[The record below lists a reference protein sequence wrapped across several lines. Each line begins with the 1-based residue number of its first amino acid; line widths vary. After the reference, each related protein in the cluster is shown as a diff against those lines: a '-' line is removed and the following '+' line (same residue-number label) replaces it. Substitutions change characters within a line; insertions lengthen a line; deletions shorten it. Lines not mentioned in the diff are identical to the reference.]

1 MLSKKSKIFIIII
14 IAVIGLL
21 TFLEASEPEPI
32 NWFPSYAKTDKIP
45 LGTFVSYNLMK
56 EAFDENRLKDINQ
69 PPYEFLL
76 DNDTVVGTYF
86 FVNGSI
92 GFDDSELDRI
102 LNWVEKGNTLFI
114 SAKSISSNLLDT
126 LLIDTDNLLS
136 LDDISTQPMVELVNK
151 NLKTKKPYHYERDV
165 SNPYFS
171 EIDTINTTVLGVT
184 QLHNDT
190 LLIKDPKLNYIKQ
203 SFGDG
208 EILLHTFPEAFGN
221 YFMLTDDNHEYTQ
234 NLLSYIDPTQQILWD
249 NHYKS
254 GKTFYS
260 SPLFFL
266 LQNRYLKWAYYI
278 LIIGVLLFVVFEGK
292 RKQRS
297 IPIIEPLKNQTLA
310 FTRTISAMYY
320 EKEKHKE
327 IVEKQNL
334 LFLDYVHH
342 DLRIPTN
349 TLDEKTLLDISAR
362 SNNDL
367 EDTKKL
373 FKYFEELNRKRIIT
387 KEELVRLYDMISE
400 FKNKSQQ

>member
-1 MLSKKSKIFIIII
+1 MIIII
-14 IAVIGLL
+14 VLVIGLL

-45 LGTFVSYNLMK
+45 LGTFVSYNLLK
-56 EAFDENRLKDINQ
+56 ETFGERKLKDINQ
-69 PPYEFLL
+69 PPYEFLS
-76 DNDTVVGTYF
+76 DNDTVRGTYF
-86 FVNGSI
+86 FINGSV
-92 GFDDSELDRI
+92 GFDDSELDKI
-102 LNWVEKGNTLFI
+102 LQWVEKGNTLFV

-126 LLIDTDNLLS
+126 LAVETDNMIS
-136 LDDISTQPMVELVNK
+136 LDDITTQPLIALVNK
-151 NLKTKKPYHYERDV
+151 NLQLEKPYHYDRDTH
-165 SNPYFS
+165 NPYFS
-171 EIDTINTTVLGVT
+171 EIDTLNTTVLGFT
-184 QLHNDT
+184 QLFHDT
-190 LLIKDPKLNYIKQ
+190 LQIKYPKINYLKQ
-203 SFGDG
+203 PFGDG
-208 EILLHTFPEAFGN
+208 EILLHLFPEAFGN
-221 YFMLTDDNHEYTQ
+221 YFILKENNYVYTQ
-234 NLLSYIDPTQQILWD
+234 NLLSYIDPSRNILWD

-254 GKTFYS
+254 GKTFYT

-278 LIIGVLLFVVFEGK
+278 LVIGVLLFVIFEGK

-310 FTRTISAMYY
+310 FTRTISAMYF

-342 DLRIPTN
+342 DLRIQTN

-362 SNNDL
+362 SNNDI

-373 FKYFEELNRKRIIT
+373 FRYFEELNRKRVVT
-387 KEELVRLYDMISE
+387 KEELIRLYDTVSE
-400 FKNKSQQ
+400 FKNKS

>member
-14 IAVIGLL
+14 IAVVGLL

-45 LGTFVSYNLMK
+45 LGTFVSYSIMK
-56 EAFDENRLKDINQ
+56 ETFEDRGLKDINQ

-76 DNDTVVGTYF
+76 DNDTVSGTYF

-102 LNWVEKGNTLFI
+102 LSWVEKGNTLFVSSKTI
-114 SAKSISSNLLDT
+114 SRNLLDT
-126 LLIDTDNLLS
+126 LLIDTDNLVS
-136 LDDISTQPMVELVNK
+136 IDDISTQPMVELVNK
-151 NLKTKKPYHYERDV
+151 NLKEEKPYHYDRDIY
-165 SNPYFS
+165 NPYFS
-171 EIDTINTTVLGVT
+171 EIDTVNTTVLGVT
-184 QLHNDT
+184 QLYNDT

-208 EILLHTFPEAFGN
+208 EILLHSFPEAFGN
-221 YFMLTDDNHEYTQ
+221 YFMLTDKNYEYTQ
-234 NLLSYIDPTQQILWD
+234 NLLSYLDSTKKILWD

-254 GKTFYS
+254 GKTFYT

-266 LQNRYLKWAYYI
+266 FQNRYLKWAYYI
-278 LIIGVLLFVVFEGK
+278 LIIGVLLFVIFEGK

-297 IPIIEPLKNQTLA
+297 IPIIKPLKNQTLA

-320 EKEKHKE
+320 ETEKHKE
-327 IVEKQNL
+327 IAEKQNL

-342 DLRIPTN
+342 DLRIQTN

-362 SNNDL
+362 SNNDI
-367 EDTKKL
+367 EDTKSL
-373 FKYFEELNRKRIIT
+373 FKYFEELNRKRVIS
-387 KEELVRLYDMISE
+387 KEELIRLYDMITE
-400 FKNKSQQ
+400 FKNKS

>member
-14 IAVIGLL
+14 IAAIGLL

-32 NWFPSYAKTDKIP
+32 NWFPSYANTDKIP

-56 EAFDENRLKDINQ
+56 ETFDDQELKDINQ

-76 DNDTVVGTYF
+76 DNDTITGTYF
-86 FVNGSI
+86 FVNGSV
-92 GFDDSELDRI
+92 GFDDSELDRM
-102 LNWVEKGNTLFI
+102 LQWVEKGNTLFV

-126 LLIDTDNLLS
+126 LSIDTDNMIS
-136 LDDISTQPMVELVNK
+136 LDDIATQPLIELVNT
-151 NLKTKKPYHYERDV
+151 NLKVEKPYLYDRDTY
-165 SNPYFS
+165 NPHFS
-171 EIDTINTTVLGVT
+171 EIDTTNAVVLGVT
-184 QLHNDT
+184 QLYNDT
-190 LLIKDPKLNYIKQ
+190 LKIKEPKVNYLKQ

-208 EILLHTFPEAFGN
+208 EILLHSFPEAFGN
-221 YFMLTDDNHEYTQ
+221 YFMLKDSNYVYTQ
-234 NLLSYIDPTQQILWD
+234 NLLSYVDPAKTILWD

-254 GKTFYS
+254 GKKFYT

-278 LIIGVLLFVVFEGK
+278 LVIGVLLFVIFEGK

-310 FTRTISAMYY
+310 FTRTISAMYF

-342 DLRIPTN
+342 ELRIPTN

-362 SNNDL
+362 SNNDI
-367 EDTKKL
+367 ENTKKL
-373 FKYFEELNRKRIIT
+373 FKYFEELNRKRVVT
-387 KEELVRLYDMISE
+387 KEELIRLYDMITE
-400 FKNKSQQ
+400 YKNKS

>member
-14 IAVIGLL
+14 IAAIGLL
-21 TFLEASEPEPI
+21 TFLEASEPEPV

-45 LGTFVSYNLMK
+45 LGTFVSYNLIK
-56 EAFDENRLKDINQ
+56 ESFSDDIVKDINK

-76 DNDTVVGTYF
+76 DNDTISGTYF

-92 GFDDSELDRI
+92 GFDNSELDRI

-126 LLIDTDNLLS
+126 LLIDTDNMVS
-136 LDDISTQPMVELVNK
+136 FDDISTKPLVELVNK
-151 NLKTKKPYHYERDV
+151 NLTTERPFLYDRDI
-165 SNPYFS
+165 SNPFFS
-171 EIDTINTTVLGVT
+171 EIDTINTTILGVT
-184 QLHNDT
+184 QLYNDT
-190 LLIKDPKLNYIKQ
+190 LQIKNPKLNYIKQ
-203 SFGDG
+203 SFGNG
-208 EILLHTFPEAFGN
+208 EILLHSFPEAFGN
-221 YFMLTDDNHEYTQ
+221 YFMLTENNYEYTQ
-234 NLLSYIDPTQQILWD
+234 NVLAYVDSTKNILWD
-249 NHYKS
+249 NYYKS

-266 LQNRYLKWAYYI
+266 LKNRYLKWAYYI
-278 LIIGVLLFVVFEGK
+278 LIIGVLLFVIFEGK

-297 IPIIEPLKNQTLA
+297 IPIIAPLKNQTLA

-320 EKEKHKE
+320 EKGKHKE

-349 TLDEKTLLDISAR
+349 TLDEKMLLDISAR

-373 FKYFEELNRKRIIT
+373 FKYFEELHRKAHIT
-387 KEELVRLYDMISE
+387 KEELTRLYDMIVE
-400 FKNKSQQ
+400 FKNKS

>member
-14 IAVIGLL
+14 IAIIGLL

-45 LGTFVSYNLMK
+45 LGTFVSYSIMK
-56 EAFDENRLKDINQ
+56 ETFGDPKLKDINQ

-76 DNDTVVGTYF
+76 DNDTVSGTYF

-92 GFDDSELDRI
+92 SFDDSELDRI
-102 LNWVEKGNTLFI
+102 LDWVGKGNTLFV
-114 SAKSISSNLLDT
+114 SSKTISSNLLDT
-126 LLIDTDNLLS
+126 LLIDTDNLIS

-151 NLKTKKPYHYERDV
+151 NLKAEKPYHYDRDV
-165 SNPYFS
+165 YNPYFS

-184 QLHNDT
+184 QLYNDT
-190 LLIKDPKLNYIKQ
+190 LQIKNPQLNYIKQ
-203 SFGDG
+203 SFGEG
-208 EILLHTFPEAFGN
+208 EILLHSFPEAFGN
-221 YFMLTDDNHEYTQ
+221 YFMLTDENYEYTQ
-234 NLLSYIDPTQQILWD
+234 NILSYVDPTKKILWD

-254 GKTFYS
+254 GKTFYT

-266 LQNRYLKWAYYI
+266 LQNRYLKWAYYT
-278 LIIGVLLFVVFEGK
+278 LIIGVLLFVIFEGK

-297 IPIIEPLKNQTLA
+297 IPIIAPLKNQTLA

-342 DLRIPTN
+342 DLRIQTN
-349 TLDEKTLLDISAR
+349 VLDEKTLLDISAR
-362 SNNDL
+362 SNNDI
-367 EDTKKL
+367 EDTKIL
-373 FKYFEELNRKRIIT
+373 FKYFEELNRKRVLS
-387 KEELVRLYDMISE
+387 KEELIRLYNMISE
-400 FKNKSQQ
+400 FKNKS